1 MSLGALTLGALALAI
16 VLSCTSRLNVGLL
29 ALALAWVIGVYFG
42 HLPLR
47 EVTAGFPVDLF
58 LTLAGVT
65 LLFSQA
71 RVNGTLDIVAHNA
84 MRLCRGR
91 VGLVPVMYFAL
102 GATLASAG
110 PGNIATTGLLAPM
123 AMATALRMNIPAF
136 LMAIMVGNGCNSGS
150 LSPIA
155 PTGIIVTGL
164 MNRIGLGGH
173 EVYSWLF
180 NMLAHA
186 IVAFGAYLIFGGG
199 KLLVRT
205 DRVETAAEPVQAL
218 NRHHVLTL
226 AIIGLLIVGAIS
238 GTLLKIFVALIG
250 VVPDWLSQVLSGG
263 FSIGMAAFAGA
274 VILSL
279 ARAADDHDAIKKMP
293 WGTILMVCGVTVL
306 IGLLEKTGG
315 MDLFTNLLSS
325 VATQATVIPFLGF
338 IVGLVSAYSSTSGVV
353 LPAFLPT
360 VPGLIEKLGG
370 GNALAIASTM
380 NVAGHLVDVSPLST
394 IGALCIAG
402 VPTGDD
408 SRRLFNQMLAWGLSM
423 TVVGAALCWI
433 LFG

>member
-29 ALALAWVIGVYFG
+29 ALALAWIIGVYFG

-91 VGLVPVMYFAL
+91 VGLVPIMYFVL
-102 GATLASAG
+102 GAALASAG

-123 AMATALRMNIPAF
+123 AMATALRMNISPF

-164 MNRIGLGGH
+164 MNRIGLSGH

-199 KLLVRT
+199 RLLIRA
-205 DRVETAAEPVQAL
+205 DRVEMSAEPVQTL
-218 NRHHVLTL
+218 DRHQALTL
-226 AIIGLLIVGAIS
+226 AMIGLLILGV
-238 GTLLKIFVALIG
+238 IF
-250 VVPDWLSQVLSGG
+250 GG
-263 FSIGMAAFAGA
+263 FNIGMAAFAGA
-274 VILSL
+274 VLLSL
-279 ARAADDHDAIKKMP
+279 LRAADDGDAIKKMP
-293 WGTILMVCGVTVL
+293 WSTILMVCGVTVL

-315 MDLFTNLLSS
+315 MDIFTNLLSS

-338 IVGLVSAYSSTSGVV
+338 IIGLVSAYSSTSGVV

-402 VPTGDD
+402 VPAGEQ
-408 SRRLFNQMLAWGLSM
+408 SRKLFNQMLAWGLSM
-423 TVVGAALCWI
+423 TVVGALLCWI
-433 LFG
+433 LFA

>member
-1 MSLGALTLGALALAI
+1 MSLGELTLGALALAI

-29 ALALAWVIGVYFG
+29 AIALAWVIGVYFG

-84 MRLCRGR
+84 VRLCRGR
-91 VGLVPVMYFAL
+91 VGLVPIMYFVL
-102 GATLASAG
+102 GAALASAG

-123 AMATALRMNIPAF
+123 AMATALRMNISPF

-150 LSPIA
+150 LSPLA

-186 IVAFGAYLIFGGG
+186 IVAFAGYLIFGGA
-199 KLLVRT
+199 KLLVRA
-205 DRVETAAEPVQAL
+205 DRVDMEAEPVQRL
-218 NRHHVLTL
+218 DRHQGITL
-226 AIIGLLIVGAIS
+226 GM
-238 GTLLKIFVALIG
+238 IG
-250 VVPDWLSQVLSGG
+250 VLILGVIFGG
-263 FSIGMAAFAGA
+263 FNVGMAAFAAA
-274 VILSL
+274 VLLSL
-279 ARAADDHDAIKKMP
+279 LRAADDHDAIKKMP

-315 MDLFTNLLSS
+315 MDIFTNLLSS
-325 VATQATVIPFLGF
+325 IATQATVIPFLGF
-338 IVGLVSAYSSTSGVV
+338 IIGLVSAYSSTSGVV

-370 GNALAIASTM
+370 GSALAIASTM
-380 NVAGHLVDVSPLST
+380 NIAGHLVDVSPLST

-402 VPTGDD
+402 VPAGEQ
-408 SRRLFNQMLAWGLSM
+408 SRKLFNQLLAWGLSM
-423 TVVGAALCWI
+423 TVVGALLCWI
-433 LFG
+433 LFA